1 MSDSFSCS
9 NNYSFDSIIP
19 DIIEMINFS
28 CWNDF
33 FEYVYEVFVNDFI
46 NSKPLFRGTTIGFK
60 RYPEYQGRSSTFWHI
75 ISEGAVENE
84 RTPCVKRCE
93 RITWPRPIIDNS
105 EHQDLMVW
113 IEKQK
118 GEERLHILFEKGKYI
133 VVLNKRNG
141 YWLFWTAFYIDKTH
155 QVQKYYKRY
164 QRNKDLEIIV

>member
-9 NNYSFDSIIP
+9 NNYSIDSIIP

-33 FEYVYEVFVNDFI
+33 FEYVYEIFVNDFI

-75 ISEGAVENE
+75 ISEGAIENE
-84 RTPCVKRCE
+84 RTPCIKRCE

-105 EHQDLMVW
+105 EQAL
-113 IEKQK
+113 
-118 GEERLHILFEKGKYI
+118 LHKPSL
-133 VVLNKRNG
+133 
-141 YWLFWTAFYIDKTH
+141 
-155 QVQKYYKRY
+155 
-164 QRNKDLEIIV
+164 